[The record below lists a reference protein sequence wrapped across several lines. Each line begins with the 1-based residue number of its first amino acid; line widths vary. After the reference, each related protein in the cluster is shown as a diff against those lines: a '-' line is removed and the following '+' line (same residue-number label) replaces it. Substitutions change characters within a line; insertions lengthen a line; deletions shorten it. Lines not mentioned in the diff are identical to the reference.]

1 MLRTVVVMDRRDQI
15 LTAYTIVL
23 ASKDCHPT
31 EEAFI
36 VEARR
41 KAREERLARDSD
53 GRTLKFLLLS
63 DAV

>member
-1 MLRTVVVMDRRDQI
+1 LDRRDQI

-23 ASKDCHPT
+23 EVEDYRPN

-41 KAREERLARDSD
+41 KAREEKLAHDNEVHA
-53 GRTLKFLLLS
+53 LKFVLLA